1 MEVFYINNFTTNTY
15 EMKRE
20 ILNFSK
26 KITNGLDKPTT
37 KFISEMLYGIE
48 KSNSILFSEI
58 ARALKERIKLKNT
71 IERLCDNCNALSN
84 EELNII
90 KENYFNIALKQLP
103 DDEIILIEDDSDVN
117 KEYSNKLEDL
127 CTVIDASSKQ
137 EKYVNGY
144 HVCEIVGL
152 SKNEEQPIS
161 LYSKIYSTES
171 KGFKSY
177 PNETIKS
184 EKYVIDKI
192 RKDRNS
198 KIITVKD
205 RGYDSFELFKSTI
218 DNNVSFI
225 VRLDGDR
232 YLLFKGKKRLV
243 GEVASTR
250 KGKIHT
256 KLMYKGVNT
265 DCYISYTR
273 VQLPKIKEKDLNLV
287 IIYRKD
293 EENDP
298 MYLLT
303 DLPIKTKEDV
313 EKIARIYMLRWRI
326 EEYFKSKKQN
336 YDFEN
341 FRLRSLNG
349 INNLNAILTCVMLHL
364 GILTEKMDTKLLV
377 IKIIEASE
385 SLKNKALVWYGQISK
400 GISKI
405 LEHANTGIKEWMN
418 IETRDKYKQLS
429 LKL

>member
-1 MEVFYINNFTTNTY
+1 MNNFTTNTY

-37 KFISEMLYGIE
+37 KFISEMIYGIE

-58 ARALKERIKLKNT
+58 ARTLKEKIKLKNT

-84 EELNII
+84 EKLDII
-90 KENYFNIALKQLP
+90 KDNYFNIALKQLP
-103 DDEIILIEDDSDVN
+103 DDEIILIEDDSDIN

-127 CTVIDASSKQ
+127 CTVRDASSKQ
-137 EKYVNGY
+137 EKYVKGY

-152 SKNEEQPIS
+152 SKKEYQPIS

-171 KGFKSY
+171 KEFKSC
-177 PNETIKS
+177 PNETMKS

-192 RKDRNS
+192 KKDRNS
-198 KIITVKD
+198 KIIVVKD

-218 DNNVSFI
+218 DNKVSFV
-225 VRLDGDR
+225 VRLDGNR
-232 YLLFKGKKRLV
+232 NLLFKDKKRLV
-243 GEVASTR
+243 SDVASTR

-256 KLMYKGVNT
+256 KLMYKGDNT
-265 DCYISYTR
+265 DCYISYTT
-273 VQLPKIKEKDLNLV
+273 VQLPKMKEKDLNLV
-287 IIYRKD
+287 IIYRKE

-303 DLPIKTKEDV
+303 DLQIKTKEDV

-341 FRLRSLNG
+341 FRLRSLKS
-349 INNLNAILTCVMLHL
+349 INNLNVILTSVMLHL
-364 GILTEKMDTKLLV
+364 GILTEKMDIKLLI

-405 LEHANTGIKEWMN
+405 LEHANTGIKDWFE
-418 IETRDKYKQLS
+418 IEVRDKYRQLS